1 MDQGRLEELKRLLNE
16 RCGGAKQ
23 NRSEELAVE
32 NSETE
37 NSETENSETSN
48 FKAQN
53 SEVSN
58 FESLHP
64 ESSNSEFPS
73 SEISNYQTQNSKVPN
88 SAIDALNLEAEADQN
103 SACVNNTEPQNFI
116 SDGSGALPQNSKARD
131 YDKEPI
137 TIKDNSIEMI
147 KFYSPFLYFLNFID
161 FETRQDSPRSVK
173 RWLGLPSKFGTCY
186 IKFKNSVIE
195 YYSEKKRA
203 TLYSIN
209 LSEIIA
215 IKRTFG
221 PSTFKMTKKG
231 KISTFFVA
239 FVWIILLS
247 LVVTFKNKISYGI
260 LIVPISLFLAF
271 APLIIFRFKKNL
283 GFDIG
288 NDSFIFMSNGNY
300 IEASILT
307 SKEYRELKTYFLLKT
322 GKNLDKIR
330 SQIFV

>member
-1 MDQGRLEELKRLLNE
+1 MNNDEIARFGISKTRYDKNIKDFLQNKNCDKRNLAGGGLKFTSDGRRNSINVSE
-16 RCGGAKQ
+16 R
-23 NRSEELAVE
+23 NFTNAVE
-32 NSETE
+32 QKSQSDLSCAADTP
-37 NSETENSETSN
+37 SQN
-48 FKAQN
+48 FK
-53 SEVSN
+53 
-58 FESLHP
+58 
-64 ESSNSEFPS
+64 
-73 SEISNYQTQNSKVPN
+73 TQVRN
-88 SAIDALNLEAEADQN
+88 
-103 SACVNNTEPQNFI
+103 
-116 SDGSGALPQNSKARD
+116 

-137 TIKDNSIEMI
+137 IIKDNSIEMI

-161 FETRQDSPRSVK
+161 FGTRQDSPRSVK
-173 RWLGLPSKFGTCY
+173 RWLELSDKFGTCY

-221 PSTFKMTKKG
+221 PSTFKITKKG

-239 FVWIILLS
+239 FAWIILLS

-260 LIVPISLFLAF
+260 LIVLISLFLAF

-288 NDSFIFMSNGNY
+288 NDSLIFMSNGNY

-307 SKEYRELKTYFLLKT
+307 SKEYKELKAYFILKT
-322 GKNLDKIR
+322 GKNLDKIPP
-330 SQIFV
+330 QIFV

>member
-1 MDQGRLEELKRLLNE
+1 MRKDEIARFGISKTRYDKNIKDFLQDKNCDKRNLAGGGLKFTSDGRQNSINASE
-16 RCGGAKQ
+16 RNFTNVVEQKSQ
-23 NRSEELAVE
+23 NDLSCAADTPLQ
-32 NSETE
+32 
-37 NSETENSETSN
+37 N
-48 FKAQN
+48 FKT
-53 SEVSN
+53 
-58 FESLHP
+58 
-64 ESSNSEFPS
+64 
-73 SEISNYQTQNSKVPN
+73 QT
-88 SAIDALNLEAEADQN
+88 
-103 SACVNNTEPQNFI
+103 
-116 SDGSGALPQNSKARD
+116 RD

-137 TIKDNSIEMI
+137 IIKDNSIEMI

-161 FETRQDSPRSVK
+161 FGTRQDSPRSVK
-173 RWLGLPSKFGTCY
+173 RWLELSDKFGTCY

-221 PSTFKMTKKG
+221 PSTFKITKKG

-239 FVWIILLS
+239 FAWIILLS
-247 LVVTFKNKISYGI
+247 LVVTFKNKIYYGI

-288 NDSFIFMSNGNY
+288 NDSLIFMSNGNY

-307 SKEYRELKTYFLLKT
+307 SKEYRGLKAYFLLKT
-322 GKNLDKIR
+322 GKNLDKIPP
-330 SQIFV
+330 QIFV

>member
-1 MDQGRLEELKRLLNE
+1 MHNDEIARFGISKTRYDKNIKDFLQDKNCDKRNLAGGGLKFTSDGRRNSINVSE
-16 RCGGAKQ
+16 Q
-23 NRSEELAVE
+23 NFTNAVE
-32 NSETE
+32 QKSQSNLSCAADTPLQ
-37 NSETENSETSN
+37 N
-48 FKAQN
+48 FK
-53 SEVSN
+53 
-58 FESLHP
+58 
-64 ESSNSEFPS
+64 
-73 SEISNYQTQNSKVPN
+73 TQ
-88 SAIDALNLEAEADQN
+88 
-103 SACVNNTEPQNFI
+103 
-116 SDGSGALPQNSKARD
+116 ARD

-161 FETRQDSPRSVK
+161 FGTRQDSPRSIK
-173 RWLGLPSKFGTCY
+173 RWLELSDKFGTCY

-195 YYSEKKRA
+195 YYSEKKRV

-221 PSTFKMTKKG
+221 PSTLKMTEKG
-231 KISTFFVA
+231 KILTFFVA
-239 FVWIILLS
+239 FTWIILLS

-288 NDSFIFMSNGNY
+288 NDSLIFMSNGNY

-307 SKEYRELKTYFLLKT
+307 SKEYKELKAYFLLKI
-322 GKNLDKIR
+322 GKNLDKIPP
-330 SQIFV
+330 QIFV

>member
-1 MDQGRLEELKRLLNE
+1 MHNDEIARFGISKTRYDKNIKDFLQDKNCDKRNLAGGGLKFTSDGRRNSINVSE
-16 RCGGAKQ
+16 R
-23 NRSEELAVE
+23 NFTNAVE
-32 NSETE
+32 QKSQSNLSCTTDTP
-37 NSETENSETSN
+37 SQN
-48 FKAQN
+48 FK
-53 SEVSN
+53 
-58 FESLHP
+58 
-64 ESSNSEFPS
+64 
-73 SEISNYQTQNSKVPN
+73 TQ
-88 SAIDALNLEAEADQN
+88 
-103 SACVNNTEPQNFI
+103 
-116 SDGSGALPQNSKARD
+116 ARD

-137 TIKDNSIEMI
+137 IIKDNSIEMI

-161 FETRQDSPRSVK
+161 FGTRQDSPRSVK
-173 RWLGLPSKFGTCY
+173 RWLELPGKFGTCY

-215 IKRTFG
+215 IKHTFG
-221 PSTFKMTKKG
+221 PSTFKITKKG

-239 FVWIILLS
+239 FTWIILLS

-288 NDSFIFMSNGNY
+288 NDSLIFMSNGNY

-307 SKEYRELKTYFLLKT
+307 SKEYKELKAYFILKT
-322 GKNLDKIR
+322 GKNLDKIPP
-330 SQIFV
+330 QIFV

>member
-1 MDQGRLEELKRLLNE
+1 MHNDEIARFGISKTRYDKNIKDFLQDKN
-16 RCGGAKQ
+16 CDKQ
-23 NRSEELAVE
+23 NLAGSGLKFTSDGGQNSINVSERNFTNAVE
-32 NSETE
+32 QKSQSNLSCAADTPLQ
-37 NSETENSETSN
+37 N
-48 FKAQN
+48 FKT
-53 SEVSN
+53 
-58 FESLHP
+58 
-64 ESSNSEFPS
+64 
-73 SEISNYQTQNSKVPN
+73 QT
-88 SAIDALNLEAEADQN
+88 
-103 SACVNNTEPQNFI
+103 
-116 SDGSGALPQNSKARD
+116 RD

-161 FETRQDSPRSVK
+161 FGTRQDSPRSVK
-173 RWLGLPSKFGTCY
+173 RWLELSDKFGTCY

-209 LSEIIA
+209 LSEIVA

-221 PSTFKMTKKG
+221 PSTLKMTKKG
-231 KISTFFVA
+231 KISTFFVVFA
-239 FVWIILLS
+239 WIILLS

-288 NDSFIFMSNGNY
+288 NDSLIFMSNGNY
-300 IEASILT
+300 IEVSMLT
-307 SKEYRELKTYFLLKT
+307 SKEYKELKTYFLLKT
-322 GKNLDKIR
+322 GKNLDKIPP
-330 SQIFV
+330 QIFV

>member
-1 MDQGRLEELKRLLNE
+1 MHNDEIARFGINKTRYDKNIKDFLQNKNCDKRNLAGGGLKFTSDGGQNSINASE
-16 RCGGAKQ
+16 R
-23 NRSEELAVE
+23 NFTNAVE
-32 NSETE
+32 QKLQSNLSCATDTL
-37 NSETENSETSN
+37 SQN
-48 FKAQN
+48 FK
-53 SEVSN
+53 
-58 FESLHP
+58 
-64 ESSNSEFPS
+64 
-73 SEISNYQTQNSKVPN
+73 TQS
-88 SAIDALNLEAEADQN
+88 
-103 SACVNNTEPQNFI
+103 
-116 SDGSGALPQNSKARD
+116 RD

-161 FETRQDSPRSVK
+161 FGTKQDSPRSIK
-173 RWLGLPSKFGTCY
+173 RWLELSDKFGTCY

-221 PSTFKMTKKG
+221 PSTFKITKKG

-239 FVWIILLS
+239 FTWIILLS

-288 NDSFIFMSNGNY
+288 NDSLIFMSNGNY

-307 SKEYRELKTYFLLKT
+307 SKEYKELKAYFILKT
-322 GKNLDKIR
+322 GKNLDKIPP
-330 SQIFV
+330 QIFV

>member
-1 MDQGRLEELKRLLNE
+1 MHNDEIARFGINKTRYDKNIKDFLQDKNCDKRNLAGGGLKFTSDGRRNSINVSE
-16 RCGGAKQ
+16 Q
-23 NRSEELAVE
+23 NFTNAVE
-32 NSETE
+32 QKSQSNLSCAADTL
-37 NSETENSETSN
+37 SQN
-48 FKAQN
+48 FK
-53 SEVSN
+53 
-58 FESLHP
+58 
-64 ESSNSEFPS
+64 
-73 SEISNYQTQNSKVPN
+73 TQ
-88 SAIDALNLEAEADQN
+88 
-103 SACVNNTEPQNFI
+103 
-116 SDGSGALPQNSKARD
+116 ARN

-137 TIKDNSIEMI
+137 IIKDNSIEMI

-161 FETRQDSPRSVK
+161 FGTRQDSPRSIK
-173 RWLGLPSKFGTCY
+173 RWLELSDKFGTCY
-186 IKFKNSVIE
+186 IKFKNSVIK

-239 FVWIILLS
+239 FVWMILLS

-288 NDSFIFMSNGNY
+288 NDSLIFMSNGNY
-300 IEASILT
+300 IEAA
-307 SKEYRELKTYFLLKT
+307 Y
-322 GKNLDKIR
+322 
-330 SQIFV
+330 

>member
-1 MDQGRLEELKRLLNE
+1 MHNDEIARFGISKTRYDKNIKDFLQNKNCDKRNLVGGGLKFTSDGRRNSINVSE
-16 RCGGAKQ
+16 R
-23 NRSEELAVE
+23 NFTNAVE
-32 NSETE
+32 QKSQ
-37 NSETENSETSN
+37 SDLSCAADMPSQN
-48 FKAQN
+48 FK
-53 SEVSN
+53 
-58 FESLHP
+58 
-64 ESSNSEFPS
+64 
-73 SEISNYQTQNSKVPN
+73 TQ
-88 SAIDALNLEAEADQN
+88 
-103 SACVNNTEPQNFI
+103 
-116 SDGSGALPQNSKARD
+116 ARD
-131 YDKEPI
+131 YDKDPI
-137 TIKDNSIEMI
+137 IIKDNSIEMI

-161 FETRQDSPRSVK
+161 FGTRQDSPRSIK
-173 RWLGLPSKFGTCY
+173 RWLELSDKFGTCY

-221 PSTFKMTKKG
+221 PSTFKITKKG

-239 FVWIILLS
+239 FTWIILLS

-260 LIVPISLFLAF
+260 LIVPITLFLAF

-288 NDSFIFMSNGNY
+288 NDSLIFMSNGNY

-307 SKEYRELKTYFLLKT
+307 SKEYKELKAYFILKT
-322 GKNLDKIR
+322 GKNLDKIPP
-330 SQIFV
+330 QIFV

>member
-1 MDQGRLEELKRLLNE
+1 MRNDEIARFGISKTRYDKNIKDFLQDKNCDKRNLAGGGLKFTSDGR
-16 RCGGAKQ
+16 Q
-23 NRSEELAVE
+23 NSINASEQNCTNVVE
-32 NSETE
+32 QKSQ
-37 NSETENSETSN
+37 SDLSCAADMPSQN
-48 FKAQN
+48 FK
-53 SEVSN
+53 
-58 FESLHP
+58 
-64 ESSNSEFPS
+64 
-73 SEISNYQTQNSKVPN
+73 TQVRN
-88 SAIDALNLEAEADQN
+88 
-103 SACVNNTEPQNFI
+103 
-116 SDGSGALPQNSKARD
+116 

-161 FETRQDSPRSVK
+161 FGTRQNSPRSIK
-173 RWLGLPSKFGTCY
+173 RWLELSDKFGTCY

-209 LSEIIA
+209 LFEIIA

-239 FVWIILLS
+239 FAWIVLLS

-288 NDSFIFMSNGNY
+288 NDSLIFMSNGNY

-307 SKEYRELKTYFLLKT
+307 SKEYKELKAYFILKT
-322 GKNLDKIR
+322 GKNLDKIPP
-330 SQIFV
+330 QIFV

>member
-1 MDQGRLEELKRLLNE
+1 MRNDEINRFGISKTRYDKNIKDFLQDKN
-16 RCGGAKQ
+16 CDKQ
-23 NRSEELAVE
+23 NLAGGGLKFTSDGRRNAI
-32 NSETE
+32 NSEQNFTNVVE
-37 NSETENSETSN
+37 QKSQSNLSCSADTPSQN
-48 FKAQN
+48 FK
-53 SEVSN
+53 
-58 FESLHP
+58 
-64 ESSNSEFPS
+64 
-73 SEISNYQTQNSKVPN
+73 TQ
-88 SAIDALNLEAEADQN
+88 
-103 SACVNNTEPQNFI
+103 
-116 SDGSGALPQNSKARD
+116 ARD

-137 TIKDNSIEMI
+137 IIKDNSIEMI

-161 FETRQDSPRSVK
+161 FGTRQDSPRSVK
-173 RWLGLPSKFGTCY
+173 RWLELPGKFGTCY

-239 FVWIILLS
+239 FTWIILLS

-288 NDSFIFMSNGNY
+288 DDSLIFMSNGNY

-307 SKEYRELKTYFLLKT
+307 SKEYKELKAYFLLKI
-322 GKNLDKIR
+322 GKNLDKIPP
-330 SQIFV
+330 QIFV

>member
-1 MDQGRLEELKRLLNE
+1 MHNNE
-16 RCGGAKQ
+16 IARFGISKTRYDKNIKDFLQNKNCDKQ
-23 NRSEELAVE
+23 NLTGGGLKFTSDGGQNSINASERNFTNAVE
-32 NSETE
+32 QKSQ
-37 NSETENSETSN
+37 SDLSCAADMPSQN
-48 FKAQN
+48 FK
-53 SEVSN
+53 
-58 FESLHP
+58 
-64 ESSNSEFPS
+64 
-73 SEISNYQTQNSKVPN
+73 TQ
-88 SAIDALNLEAEADQN
+88 
-103 SACVNNTEPQNFI
+103 
-116 SDGSGALPQNSKARD
+116 ARN

-161 FETRQDSPRSVK
+161 FGTRQDSPRSVK
-173 RWLGLPSKFGTCY
+173 RWLELSDKFGTCY

-221 PSTFKMTKKG
+221 PSTLKMTEKG

-239 FVWIILLS
+239 FAWIILLS
-247 LVVTFKNKISYGI
+247 LVVTFKNKIYYGI

-288 NDSFIFMSNGNY
+288 NDSLIFMSNGNY

-307 SKEYRELKTYFLLKT
+307 SKEYKELKAYFLLKI

-330 SQIFV
+330 PQIFV

>member
-1 MDQGRLEELKRLLNE
+1 MHNDEIARFGISKTRYDKNIKDFLQDKN
-16 RCGGAKQ
+16 CDKQ
-23 NRSEELAVE
+23 NLAGSGLKFTSDGGQ
-32 NSETE
+32 NSQSNLSCAADTPLQ
-37 NSETENSETSN
+37 N
-48 FKAQN
+48 FKT
-53 SEVSN
+53 
-58 FESLHP
+58 
-64 ESSNSEFPS
+64 
-73 SEISNYQTQNSKVPN
+73 QT
-88 SAIDALNLEAEADQN
+88 
-103 SACVNNTEPQNFI
+103 
-116 SDGSGALPQNSKARD
+116 RD

-161 FETRQDSPRSVK
+161 FGTRQDSPRSVK
-173 RWLGLPSKFGTCY
+173 RWLELSDKFGTCY

-209 LSEIIA
+209 LSEIVA

-221 PSTFKMTKKG
+221 PSTLKMTKKG
-231 KISTFFVA
+231 KISTFFVVFA
-239 FVWIILLS
+239 WIILLS

-288 NDSFIFMSNGNY
+288 NDSLIFMSNGNY

-307 SKEYRELKTYFLLKT
+307 SKEYRELKAYFLLKI
-322 GKNLDKIR
+322 GKNLDKMPP
-330 SQIFV
+330 QIFV

>member
-1 MDQGRLEELKRLLNE
+1 MNNDEIARFGISKTRYDKNIKDFLQNKNCDKRNLAGGGLKFKSDGGQNSINANE
-16 RCGGAKQ
+16 Q
-23 NRSEELAVE
+23 NFTNVVE
-32 NSETE
+32 QKSQRGLSCAADTPLRNS
-37 NSETENSETSN
+37 
-48 FKAQN
+48 KAQ
-53 SEVSN
+53 
-58 FESLHP
+58 
-64 ESSNSEFPS
+64 
-73 SEISNYQTQNSKVPN
+73 
-88 SAIDALNLEAEADQN
+88 
-103 SACVNNTEPQNFI
+103 
-116 SDGSGALPQNSKARD
+116 ARD

-137 TIKDNSIEMI
+137 IIKDNSIEMI

-161 FETRQDSPRSVK
+161 FGTRQDSPRSIK
-173 RWLGLPSKFGTCY
+173 RWLELSDKFGTCY

-221 PSTFKMTKKG
+221 PSTLKMTKKG

-239 FVWIILLS
+239 FAWIILLS

-271 APLIIFRFKKNL
+271 APLTIFRFKKNL

-288 NDSFIFMSNGNY
+288 NDSLIFMSNGNY

-307 SKEYRELKTYFLLKT
+307 SKEYKELKAYFLIKT
-322 GKNLDKIR
+322 EKNLDKIPP
-330 SQIFV
+330 QIFV

>member
-1 MDQGRLEELKRLLNE
+1 MAGGGLKFTSDGR
-16 RCGGAKQ
+16 Q
-23 NRSEELAVE
+23 NSINASEQNFTNVVE
-32 NSETE
+32 QKSQSDFSCTTDTP
-37 NSETENSETSN
+37 SQN
-48 FKAQN
+48 FK
-53 SEVSN
+53 
-58 FESLHP
+58 
-64 ESSNSEFPS
+64 
-73 SEISNYQTQNSKVPN
+73 TQ
-88 SAIDALNLEAEADQN
+88 
-103 SACVNNTEPQNFI
+103 
-116 SDGSGALPQNSKARD
+116 ARD

-161 FETRQDSPRSVK
+161 FGTRQDSPRSVK
-173 RWLGLPSKFGTCY
+173 RWLELSDKFGTCY

-195 YYSEKKRA
+195 YYSEKKRM

-221 PSTFKMTKKG
+221 PSTLKMTEKG

-239 FVWIILLS
+239 FTWIILLS

-283 GFDIG
+283 GFGIG
-288 NDSFIFMSNGNY
+288 NDSLIFMSNGNY

-307 SKEYRELKTYFLLKT
+307 SKEYGELKAYFLLKT
-322 GKNLDKIR
+322 GKNLDKIPP
-330 SQIFV
+330 QIFV

>member
-1 MDQGRLEELKRLLNE
+1 MLNDEIARFGISKTRYDKNIKDFLQDKNCDKRNLAGGGLKFTSDGGQNSINASE
-16 RCGGAKQ
+16 R
-23 NRSEELAVE
+23 NFTNAVE
-32 NSETE
+32 QKLQSNLSCATDTL
-37 NSETENSETSN
+37 SQN
-48 FKAQN
+48 FK
-53 SEVSN
+53 
-58 FESLHP
+58 
-64 ESSNSEFPS
+64 
-73 SEISNYQTQNSKVPN
+73 TQ
-88 SAIDALNLEAEADQN
+88 
-103 SACVNNTEPQNFI
+103 
-116 SDGSGALPQNSKARD
+116 ARN

-137 TIKDNSIEMI
+137 IIKDNSIEMI

-161 FETRQDSPRSVK
+161 FGTRQDSPRSVK
-173 RWLGLPSKFGTCY
+173 RWLELSDKFGTCY

-221 PSTFKMTKKG
+221 PSTFKMTKKS

-239 FVWIILLS
+239 FTWIILLS

-288 NDSFIFMSNGNY
+288 NDSLIFMSNGNY

-307 SKEYRELKTYFLLKT
+307 SKEYGELKAYFLLKI
-322 GKNLDKIR
+322 GKNLDKIPP
-330 SQIFV
+330 QIFV

>member
-1 MDQGRLEELKRLLNE
+1 MRKDEIARFGISKTRYDKNIKDFLQDKNCDKRNLAGGGLKFTSDGGQNSINASE
-16 RCGGAKQ
+16 R
-23 NRSEELAVE
+23 NFTNAVE
-32 NSETE
+32 QKLQSNLSCATDTL
-37 NSETENSETSN
+37 SQN
-48 FKAQN
+48 FK
-53 SEVSN
+53 
-58 FESLHP
+58 
-64 ESSNSEFPS
+64 
-73 SEISNYQTQNSKVPN
+73 TQ
-88 SAIDALNLEAEADQN
+88 
-103 SACVNNTEPQNFI
+103 
-116 SDGSGALPQNSKARD
+116 ARN

-137 TIKDNSIEMI
+137 IIKDNSIEMI

-161 FETRQDSPRSVK
+161 FGTRQDSPRSVK
-173 RWLGLPSKFGTCY
+173 RWLELSDKFGTCY

-221 PSTFKMTKKG
+221 PSTFKMTKKS

-288 NDSFIFMSNGNY
+288 NDSLIFMSNGNY

-307 SKEYRELKTYFLLKT
+307 SKEYKELKACFILKI
-322 GKNLDKIR
+322 GKNLDKIPP
-330 SQIFV
+330 QIFV

>member
-1 MDQGRLEELKRLLNE
+1 MHNNEIARFDISKTRYDKNIKDFLQNKNCDKQDLAGGGLKFTSD
-16 RCGGAKQ
+16 GG
-23 NRSEELAVE
+23 
-32 NSETE
+32 
-37 NSETENSETSN
+37 
-48 FKAQN
+48 QN
-53 SEVSN
+53 SINASERN
-58 FESLHP
+58 FTNVVEQKSQSDLSCAADTP
-64 ESSNSEFPS
+64 LR
-73 SEISNYQTQNSKVPN
+73 NSKT
-88 SAIDALNLEAEADQN
+88 Q
-103 SACVNNTEPQNFI
+103 
-116 SDGSGALPQNSKARD
+116 ARD

-137 TIKDNSIEMI
+137 IIKDNSIEMI

-161 FETRQDSPRSVK
+161 FGTRQDSPRSVK
-173 RWLGLPSKFGTCY
+173 RWLELSDKFGTCY

-288 NDSFIFMSNGNY
+288 NDNFIFMSNGNY

-322 GKNLDKIR
+322 GKNLDKIPP
-330 SQIFV
+330 QIFV

>member
-1 MDQGRLEELKRLLNE
+1 MHNDEIARFGISKTRYDKNIKDFLQDKNCDKRNLAGGGLKFTSDGR
-16 RCGGAKQ
+16 Q
-23 NRSEELAVE
+23 NSINASEQNFTNVVE
-32 NSETE
+32 QKSQSDLSCATDTP
-37 NSETENSETSN
+37 SQN
-48 FKAQN
+48 FK
-53 SEVSN
+53 
-58 FESLHP
+58 
-64 ESSNSEFPS
+64 
-73 SEISNYQTQNSKVPN
+73 TQ
-88 SAIDALNLEAEADQN
+88 
-103 SACVNNTEPQNFI
+103 
-116 SDGSGALPQNSKARD
+116 ARD

-161 FETRQDSPRSVK
+161 FGTRQDSPRSIK
-173 RWLGLPSKFGTCY
+173 RWLELSDKFGTCY

-195 YYSEKKRA
+195 YYSEKKRV

-221 PSTFKMTKKG
+221 PSTLKMTEKG

-239 FVWIILLS
+239 FTWIILLS

-288 NDSFIFMSNGNY
+288 NDSLIFMSNGNY

-307 SKEYRELKTYFLLKT
+307 SKEYGELKAYFILKT
-322 GKNLDKIR
+322 GKNLDKIPP
-330 SQIFV
+330 QIFV

>member
-1 MDQGRLEELKRLLNE
+1 MRNDEIARFGISKTRYDENIKDFLQDKNCDKRNLAGGGLKFTSDGRQNSINASEQNFTNVV
-16 RCGGAKQ
+16 KQ
-23 NRSEELAVE
+23 KSQSDLSCAADTP
-32 NSETE
+32 SQ
-37 NSETENSETSN
+37 N
-48 FKAQN
+48 FK
-53 SEVSN
+53 
-58 FESLHP
+58 
-64 ESSNSEFPS
+64 
-73 SEISNYQTQNSKVPN
+73 TQ
-88 SAIDALNLEAEADQN
+88 
-103 SACVNNTEPQNFI
+103 
-116 SDGSGALPQNSKARD
+116 ARN

-161 FETRQDSPRSVK
+161 FGTRQDSPRSIK
-173 RWLGLPSKFGTCY
+173 RWLELSDKFGTCY

-195 YYSEKKRA
+195 YYSEKKRV

-221 PSTFKMTKKG
+221 PSTFKITKKG

-239 FVWIILLS
+239 FTWIILLS

-288 NDSFIFMSNGNY
+288 NDSLIFMSNGNY

-307 SKEYRELKTYFLLKT
+307 SKEYGELKAYFILKT
-322 GKNLDKIR
+322 GKNLDKIPP
-330 SQIFV
+330 QIFV

>member
-1 MDQGRLEELKRLLNE
+1 MHNDEIARFGISKTQYDKNIKDFLQDKN
-16 RCGGAKQ
+16 CDKQ
-23 NRSEELAVE
+23 NLAGGGLKF
-32 NSETE
+32 
-37 NSETENSETSN
+37 TSN
-48 FKAQN
+48 GRQN
-53 SEVSN
+53 SINVS
-58 FESLHP
+58 E
-64 ESSNSEFPS
+64 
-73 SEISNYQTQNSKVPN
+73 
-88 SAIDALNLEAEADQN
+88 
-103 SACVNNTEPQNFI
+103 QNFTNGI
-116 SDGSGALPQNSKARD
+116 EQKSQSDLSCAADTPLQNFKTQTRD

-137 TIKDNSIEMI
+137 IIKDNSIEMI

-161 FETRQDSPRSVK
+161 FGTRQDSPRSVK
-173 RWLGLPSKFGTCY
+173 RWLELPGKFGTCY

-221 PSTFKMTKKG
+221 PSTFKITKKG

-239 FVWIILLS
+239 FAWIILLS

-283 GFDIG
+283 GFDIR
-288 NDSFIFMSNGNY
+288 NDSLIFMSNGNY

-307 SKEYRELKTYFLLKT
+307 SKEYKELKAYFLLKT
-322 GKNLDKIR
+322 GKNLDKIP

>member
-1 MDQGRLEELKRLLNE
+1 MHNDEIARFGISKTRYDKNIKDFLQDKNCDKRNLAGGGLKFTSDGR
-16 RCGGAKQ
+16 Q
-23 NRSEELAVE
+23 NSINASEQNFTNAIEQKSQSDLSCAAD
-32 NSETE
+32 TPLQ
-37 NSETENSETSN
+37 N
-48 FKAQN
+48 FKT
-53 SEVSN
+53 
-58 FESLHP
+58 
-64 ESSNSEFPS
+64 
-73 SEISNYQTQNSKVPN
+73 QT
-88 SAIDALNLEAEADQN
+88 
-103 SACVNNTEPQNFI
+103 
-116 SDGSGALPQNSKARD
+116 RD

-137 TIKDNSIEMI
+137 IIKDNSIEMI

-161 FETRQDSPRSVK
+161 FGTRQDSPRSVK
-173 RWLGLPSKFGTCY
+173 RWLELSDKFGTCY

-221 PSTFKMTKKG
+221 PSTFKITKKG

-239 FVWIILLS
+239 FAWIILLS
-247 LVVTFKNKISYGI
+247 LIVTFKNKISYGI

-283 GFDIG
+283 GFGIG
-288 NDSFIFMSNGNY
+288 NDSLIFMSNGNY

-307 SKEYRELKTYFLLKT
+307 SKEYRELKAYFLLKT
-322 GKNLDKIR
+322 GKNLDKIPP
-330 SQIFV
+330 QIFV

>member
-1 MDQGRLEELKRLLNE
+1 MRNDEIARFGISKTRYDENIKDFLQDKNCDKRNLAGGGLKFTSDGR
-16 RCGGAKQ
+16 Q
-23 NRSEELAVE
+23 NSINASEQNCTNVVE
-32 NSETE
+32 QKSQ
-37 NSETENSETSN
+37 SDLSCAADMPSQN
-48 FKAQN
+48 FK
-53 SEVSN
+53 
-58 FESLHP
+58 
-64 ESSNSEFPS
+64 
-73 SEISNYQTQNSKVPN
+73 TQ
-88 SAIDALNLEAEADQN
+88 
-103 SACVNNTEPQNFI
+103 
-116 SDGSGALPQNSKARD
+116 ARD
-131 YDKEPI
+131 YDKDPI

-161 FETRQDSPRSVK
+161 FGTRQNSPRSIK
-173 RWLGLPSKFGTCY
+173 RWLELSDKFGTCY

-239 FVWIILLS
+239 FAWIILLS

-288 NDSFIFMSNGNY
+288 NDSLIFMSNGNY

-322 GKNLDKIR
+322 GKNLDKIPP
-330 SQIFV
+330 QIFV

>member
-1 MDQGRLEELKRLLNE
+1 MHNDEIARFGISKTRYDKNIKDFLQNKNCNKRNLAGGGLKFTSDGR
-16 RCGGAKQ
+16 Q
-23 NRSEELAVE
+23 NSINASEQNFTNVVE
-32 NSETE
+32 QKSQ
-37 NSETENSETSN
+37 SDLSCAADMPSQN
-48 FKAQN
+48 FK
-53 SEVSN
+53 
-58 FESLHP
+58 
-64 ESSNSEFPS
+64 
-73 SEISNYQTQNSKVPN
+73 TQ
-88 SAIDALNLEAEADQN
+88 
-103 SACVNNTEPQNFI
+103 
-116 SDGSGALPQNSKARD
+116 ARD
-131 YDKEPI
+131 YDKDPI
-137 TIKDNSIEMI
+137 IIKDNSIEMI

-161 FETRQDSPRSVK
+161 FGTRQDSPRSIK
-173 RWLGLPSKFGTCY
+173 RWLELPGKFGTCY

-239 FVWIILLS
+239 FTWIILLS

-288 NDSFIFMSNGNY
+288 NDSLIFMSNGNY

-307 SKEYRELKTYFLLKT
+307 SKEYRELKAYFLLKT
-322 GKNLDKIR
+322 GKNLDKIPP
-330 SQIFV
+330 QIFV

>member
-1 MDQGRLEELKRLLNE
+1 MHNDEIARFGINKTRYDKNIKDFLQNKNCDKRNLAGGGLKFTSDGR
-16 RCGGAKQ
+16 Q
-23 NRSEELAVE
+23 NSINASEQNFTNVVE
-32 NSETE
+32 QKSQSDLSCATD
-37 NSETENSETSN
+37 TPLQN
-48 FKAQN
+48 FK
-53 SEVSN
+53 
-58 FESLHP
+58 
-64 ESSNSEFPS
+64 
-73 SEISNYQTQNSKVPN
+73 TQ
-88 SAIDALNLEAEADQN
+88 
-103 SACVNNTEPQNFI
+103 
-116 SDGSGALPQNSKARD
+116 ARD

-161 FETRQDSPRSVK
+161 FGTRQDSPRSVK
-173 RWLGLPSKFGTCY
+173 RWLELSDKFGTCY

-195 YYSEKKRA
+195 YYSEKKRV

-221 PSTFKMTKKG
+221 PSTLKMTEKG

-239 FVWIILLS
+239 FTWIILLS

-288 NDSFIFMSNGNY
+288 NDSLIFMSNGNY

-307 SKEYRELKTYFLLKT
+307 SKEYKELKAYFLLKI
-322 GKNLDKIR
+322 GKNLDKIPP
-330 SQIFV
+330 QIFV

>member
-1 MDQGRLEELKRLLNE
+1 MHNDEIARFGISKTRYDKNIKDFLQDKNCDKRNLAGGGLKFTSDGGQNSINASE
-16 RCGGAKQ
+16 R
-23 NRSEELAVE
+23 NFTNAVE
-32 NSETE
+32 QKLQSNLSCATDTL
-37 NSETENSETSN
+37 SQN
-48 FKAQN
+48 FK
-53 SEVSN
+53 
-58 FESLHP
+58 
-64 ESSNSEFPS
+64 
-73 SEISNYQTQNSKVPN
+73 TQ
-88 SAIDALNLEAEADQN
+88 
-103 SACVNNTEPQNFI
+103 
-116 SDGSGALPQNSKARD
+116 ARN

-137 TIKDNSIEMI
+137 IIKDNSIEMI

-161 FETRQDSPRSVK
+161 FGTRQDSPRSVK
-173 RWLGLPSKFGTCY
+173 RWLELSDKFGTCY

-221 PSTFKMTKKG
+221 PSTFKMTKKS

-239 FVWIILLS
+239 FTWIILLS

-288 NDSFIFMSNGNY
+288 NDSLIFMSNGNY

-307 SKEYRELKTYFLLKT
+307 SKEYGELKAYFLLKI
-322 GKNLDKIR
+322 GKNLDKIPP
-330 SQIFV
+330 QIFV

>member
-1 MDQGRLEELKRLLNE
+1 MHNDEIARFGISKTKHNKNTKDFLQDKN
-16 RCGGAKQ
+16 CDKQ
-23 NRSEELAVE
+23 NLAGGGLKFTSDGGRNAI
-32 NSETE
+32 NSERNFTNVVE
-37 NSETENSETSN
+37 QKSQSDFSCAADTPSQN
-48 FKAQN
+48 FK
-53 SEVSN
+53 
-58 FESLHP
+58 
-64 ESSNSEFPS
+64 
-73 SEISNYQTQNSKVPN
+73 TQVRN
-88 SAIDALNLEAEADQN
+88 
-103 SACVNNTEPQNFI
+103 
-116 SDGSGALPQNSKARD
+116 

-137 TIKDNSIEMI
+137 IIKDNSIEMI

-161 FETRQDSPRSVK
+161 FGTRQDSPRSVK
-173 RWLGLPSKFGTCY
+173 RWLELSDKFGACY

-239 FVWIILLS
+239 FVWMILLS

-260 LIVPISLFLAF
+260 LIVPSSLFLAF

-288 NDSFIFMSNGNY
+288 NDSLIFMSNGNY

-322 GKNLDKIR
+322 GKNLDKIPP
-330 SQIFV
+330 QIFV

>member
-1 MDQGRLEELKRLLNE
+1 MHNDEIARFGISKTRYDENIKDFLQDKNCDKRNLAGGGLKFTSDGR
-16 RCGGAKQ
+16 Q
-23 NRSEELAVE
+23 NSINASEQNFTNVVE
-32 NSETE
+32 QKSQ
-37 NSETENSETSN
+37 SDLSCAADMPSQN
-48 FKAQN
+48 FK
-53 SEVSN
+53 
-58 FESLHP
+58 
-64 ESSNSEFPS
+64 
-73 SEISNYQTQNSKVPN
+73 TQ
-88 SAIDALNLEAEADQN
+88 
-103 SACVNNTEPQNFI
+103 
-116 SDGSGALPQNSKARD
+116 ARD

-161 FETRQDSPRSVK
+161 FGTRQDSPRSIK
-173 RWLGLPSKFGTCY
+173 RWLELSDKFGTCY

-215 IKRTFG
+215 IKRTLG
-221 PSTFKMTKKG
+221 PSTLKMTEKG
-231 KISTFFVA
+231 KILTFFVA
-239 FVWIILLS
+239 FTWIILLS
-247 LVVTFKNKISYGI
+247 LVVAFKNKISYGI

-288 NDSFIFMSNGNY
+288 NDSLIFMSNGNY

-307 SKEYRELKTYFLLKT
+307 SKEYKELKAYFLLKI
-322 GKNLDKIR
+322 GKNLDKIPP
-330 SQIFV
+330 QIFV

>member
-1 MDQGRLEELKRLLNE
+1 MHNDEIARFGISKTKHNKNTKDFLQDKN
-16 RCGGAKQ
+16 CDKQ
-23 NRSEELAVE
+23 NLAGGGLKFTSDGGRNAI
-32 NSETE
+32 NSERNFTNVVE
-37 NSETENSETSN
+37 QKSQSDFSCAADTPSQN
-48 FKAQN
+48 FK
-53 SEVSN
+53 
-58 FESLHP
+58 
-64 ESSNSEFPS
+64 
-73 SEISNYQTQNSKVPN
+73 TQVRN
-88 SAIDALNLEAEADQN
+88 
-103 SACVNNTEPQNFI
+103 
-116 SDGSGALPQNSKARD
+116 

-137 TIKDNSIEMI
+137 IIKDNSIEMI

-161 FETRQDSPRSVK
+161 FGTRQDLPRSVK
-173 RWLGLPSKFGTCY
+173 RWLELSDKFGACY

-239 FVWIILLS
+239 FVWMILLS

-260 LIVPISLFLAF
+260 LIVPSSLFLAF

-288 NDSFIFMSNGNY
+288 NDSLIFMSNGNY

-322 GKNLDKIR
+322 GKNLDKIPP
-330 SQIFV
+330 QIFV

>member
-1 MDQGRLEELKRLLNE
+1 MHNDEIARFGISKTRYDKNVKDFLQNKNCDKRNLAGGGLKFTSDGRRNSINVSE
-16 RCGGAKQ
+16 R
-23 NRSEELAVE
+23 NFTNVVE
-32 NSETE
+32 QKSQSNLSCAADTP
-37 NSETENSETSN
+37 SQN
-48 FKAQN
+48 FK
-53 SEVSN
+53 
-58 FESLHP
+58 
-64 ESSNSEFPS
+64 
-73 SEISNYQTQNSKVPN
+73 TQVRN
-88 SAIDALNLEAEADQN
+88 
-103 SACVNNTEPQNFI
+103 
-116 SDGSGALPQNSKARD
+116 

-137 TIKDNSIEMI
+137 IIKDNSIEMI

-161 FETRQDSPRSVK
+161 FGTRQDSPRSVK
-173 RWLGLPSKFGTCY
+173 RWLELSDKFGTCY

-221 PSTFKMTKKG
+221 PSTLKMTEKG

-239 FVWIILLS
+239 FTWIILLS

-288 NDSFIFMSNGNY
+288 NDSLIFMSNGNY

-307 SKEYRELKTYFLLKT
+307 SKEYKELKTYFLLKI
-322 GKNLDKIR
+322 GKKLDKIR
-330 SQIFV
+330 PQIFV

>member
-1 MDQGRLEELKRLLNE
+1 MPSQ
-16 RCGGAKQ
+16 
-23 NRSEELAVE
+23 
-32 NSETE
+32 
-37 NSETENSETSN
+37 N
-48 FKAQN
+48 FK
-53 SEVSN
+53 
-58 FESLHP
+58 
-64 ESSNSEFPS
+64 
-73 SEISNYQTQNSKVPN
+73 TQ
-88 SAIDALNLEAEADQN
+88 
-103 SACVNNTEPQNFI
+103 
-116 SDGSGALPQNSKARD
+116 ARD

-161 FETRQDSPRSVK
+161 FGTRQDSPRSVK

-239 FVWIILLS
+239 FTWIILLS

-283 GFDIG
+283 RFGIG
-288 NDSFIFMSNGNY
+288 NDSLIFMSNGNY

-307 SKEYRELKTYFLLKT
+307 SKEYRGLKAYFLLKI
-322 GKNLDKIR
+322 GKNLDKIPP
-330 SQIFV
+330 QIFV

>member
-1 MDQGRLEELKRLLNE
+1 MRNDEINRFGISKTRYDKNIKDFLQDKN
-16 RCGGAKQ
+16 CDKQ
-23 NRSEELAVE
+23 NLAGGGLKFTSDGRRNAI
-32 NSETE
+32 NSEQNFTNVVE
-37 NSETENSETSN
+37 QKSQSNLSCSADTPSQN
-48 FKAQN
+48 FK
-53 SEVSN
+53 
-58 FESLHP
+58 
-64 ESSNSEFPS
+64 
-73 SEISNYQTQNSKVPN
+73 TQ
-88 SAIDALNLEAEADQN
+88 
-103 SACVNNTEPQNFI
+103 
-116 SDGSGALPQNSKARD
+116 ARD

-137 TIKDNSIEMI
+137 IIKDNSIEMI

-161 FETRQDSPRSVK
+161 FGTRQDSPRSVK
-173 RWLGLPSKFGTCY
+173 RWLELPGKFGTCY

-239 FVWIILLS
+239 FTWIILLS

-288 NDSFIFMSNGNY
+288 NDSLIFMSNGNY

-307 SKEYRELKTYFLLKT
+307 SKEYKELKTYFLLKI
-322 GKNLDKIR
+322 GKKLDKIR
-330 SQIFV
+330 PQIFV

>member
-1 MDQGRLEELKRLLNE
+1 MHNDEIARFGINKTRYDKNIKDFLQDKNCDKRNLAGGGLKFTSDGRRNSINVSE
-16 RCGGAKQ
+16 Q
-23 NRSEELAVE
+23 NFTNAVE
-32 NSETE
+32 QKSQSNLSCAADTPLQ
-37 NSETENSETSN
+37 N
-48 FKAQN
+48 FK
-53 SEVSN
+53 
-58 FESLHP
+58 
-64 ESSNSEFPS
+64 
-73 SEISNYQTQNSKVPN
+73 TQ
-88 SAIDALNLEAEADQN
+88 
-103 SACVNNTEPQNFI
+103 
-116 SDGSGALPQNSKARD
+116 ARD

-161 FETRQDSPRSVK
+161 FGTRQDSPRSIK
-173 RWLGLPSKFGTCY
+173 RWLELSDKFGTCY

-195 YYSEKKRA
+195 YYSEKKRV

-221 PSTFKMTKKG
+221 PSTLKMTEKG
-231 KISTFFVA
+231 KILTFFVA
-239 FVWIILLS
+239 FTWIILLS

-288 NDSFIFMSNGNY
+288 NDSLIFMSNGNY

-307 SKEYRELKTYFLLKT
+307 SKEYKELKAYFLLKI
-322 GKNLDKIR
+322 GKNLDKIPP
-330 SQIFV
+330 QIFV